1 MKHRQISRL
10 LLTAGGI
17 AFVGA
22 AFLMFVYAPIL
33 GQDCAAMYPELSYL
47 YWPMLI
53 GVWALGLVY
62 LPAVALY
69 MRISLRIGQNRS
81 FCPEN
86 VRGMQS
92 ISRLLAVAAAVE
104 ALVVP
109 GLRLAGIDLGGPVWL
124 MLLLLALATA
134 AVALLAYCLS
144 ALLHHAVQL
153 QEDSD
158 LTV

>member
-62 LPAVALY
+62 L
-69 MRISLRIGQNRS
+69 
-81 FCPEN
+81 
-86 VRGMQS
+86 
-92 ISRLLAVAAAVE
+92 
-104 ALVVP
+104 
-109 GLRLAGIDLGGPVWL
+109 
-124 MLLLLALATA
+124 A

>member
-10 LLTAGGI
+10 LLVAGGI

-22 AFLMFVYAPIL
+22 AFLLFVYAPAL
-33 GQDCAAMYPELSYL
+33 AQDCAAMYPELAYL
-47 YWPMLI
+47 QIPLLI
-53 GVWALGLVY
+53 GVWLLGAVY
-62 LPAVALY
+62 LAALTLY

-81 FCPEN
+81 FCAEN
-86 VRGMQS
+86 VRGLLV
-92 ISRLLAVAAAVE
+92 ISRLLAVAAAAEV
-104 ALVVP
+104 LVVP
-109 GLRLAGIDLGGPVWL
+109 GLGLAGIDLGGPTFL
-124 MLLLLALATA
+124 MMLLLALATA

-144 ALLHHAVQL
+144 ALLRHAVQL